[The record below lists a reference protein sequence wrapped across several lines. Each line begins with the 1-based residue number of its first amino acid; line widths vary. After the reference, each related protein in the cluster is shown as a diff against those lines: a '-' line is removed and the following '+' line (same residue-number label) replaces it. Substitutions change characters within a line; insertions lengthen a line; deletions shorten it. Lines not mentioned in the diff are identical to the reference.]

1 MVTLA
6 ISLACIAALILSSS
20 VLEVKLKNYCKYPLP
35 SQLIIMLIMAVLS
48 YVLDLNTNYDVKTI
62 KTYGNIPTGFPPPS
76 VEHVFHVPG
85 LILQSVPVAVVGTV
99 ISLGLGTMFGAKHG
113 YKVPPNP
120 ECIAQGVSNILGSFF
135 SCIPMSASL
144 SRSLVQEK
152 SGCKSLMTAL
162 VSCLTLIAVIMSLAP
177 MFEPLPVC
185 VLAAIILSSL
195 TGMFR

>member
-1 MVTLA
+1 MTLS
-6 ISLACIAALILSSS
+6 ISIVCILALILSSS
-20 VLEVKLKNYCKYPLP
+20 VLEVKAKNYCKYPLP
-35 SQLIIMLIMAVLS
+35 SQLFLMLIMAVLS
-48 YVLDLNTNYDVKTI
+48 YVLELDTNYGVKTI
-62 KTYGNIPTGFPPPS
+62 GQYGDIPTGFPPPS
-76 VEHVFHVPG
+76 TEHLFHVPG

-120 ECIAQGVSNILGSFF
+120 ECIAQGVSNIVGSFF
-135 SCIPMSASL
+135 SCVPMSASL

-152 SGCKSLMTAL
+152 SGCKSLITAL
-162 VSCLTLIAVIMSLAP
+162 VSCITLIAVVLSLAP
-177 MFEPLPVC
+177 IFKPLPVC